1 MRLLWGV
8 GAAAA
13 VAVHPLHTTLTQL
26 SYAAADRTVVVS
38 VRAFADDF
46 RAVAGDVSDSAAF
59 GYLTTVLT
67 LSDPAGRTL
76 PLAWCGARR
85 TGDLL
90 WLCLHAPARGLAGLR
105 VTPDCC
111 SIASRIRS
119 TSSKRA
125 TAGGRCRSCSS
136 EATIPNRFPESSS
149 SV

>member
-90 WLCLHAPARGLAGLR
+90 WLCLHAPAPRGLAGLR
-105 VTPDCC
+105 VDARLLFDRFEDQ
-111 SIASRIRS
+111 INIVQASY
-119 TSSKRA
+119 
-125 TAGGRCRSCSS
+125 GGRQVSLLFVRGDH
-136 EATIPNRFPESSS
+136 PKPLP
-149 SV
+149 